1 MVGKRG
7 LLSNLLVSW
16 GEVARGFRSLPI
28 VEKLVVCRCASYIC
42 LADDIVRNLVRG
54 NAKKKVRNRRFVF
67 DAAHVSDIQGPV
79 EVDLRFIALNGLG
92 LLWREKFA
100 IIMRSELQG
109 NQVDI
114 FIALGFQLLA
124 VVQIAFRGF
133 RNRLRKFCHVMSL
146 RGAFRSGRPFD
157 QEILDLVHHYSI
169 IWDLICRLSE
179 IYVVL

>member
-1 MVGKRG
+1 
-7 LLSNLLVSW
+7 
-16 GEVARGFRSLPI
+16 
-28 VEKLVVCRCASYIC
+28 
-42 LADDIVRNLVRG
+42 
-54 NAKKKVRNRRFVF
+54 
-67 DAAHVSDIQGPV
+67 
-79 EVDLRFIALNGLG
+79 
-92 LLWREKFA
+92 
-100 IIMRSELQG
+100 MRSELQG

-169 IWDLICRLSE
+169 IRDLICRLSE
-179 IYVVL
+179 VYVVL